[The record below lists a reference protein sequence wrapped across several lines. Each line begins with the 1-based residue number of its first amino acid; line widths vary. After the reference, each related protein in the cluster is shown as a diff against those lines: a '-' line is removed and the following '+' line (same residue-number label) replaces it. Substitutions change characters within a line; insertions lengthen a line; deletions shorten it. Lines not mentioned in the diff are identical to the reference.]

1 MNIDFNKIAEFCVTK
16 NQKKKIAILQKKIS
30 FNNSK
35 SREAL
40 TDLISSLFVNKIYEP
55 FKIIIPA
62 ILQVKFEEDF
72 EIWGD
77 VEYILG
83 LLNES
88 PIISSAQKK
97 QSFELL
103 KSVTEYKS
111 QKGAQEGL
119 DNYFA
124 QHLSLYFVE
133 EGMENVKESIE
144 DDDLELEY
152 FMRLGLLSSASVV
165 KIICNSTNDLL
176 EKQMNE
182 IILKQIQ
189 ALHEE
194 KLLKYS

>member
-1 MNIDFNKIAEFCVTK
+1 MNIDFDKIAEFCITK
-16 NQKKKIAILQKKIS
+16 NQKKKISALQKKFS

-35 SREAL
+35 SRENL
-40 TDLISSLFVNKIYEP
+40 TDLLGSLFVNEIYEP

-83 LLNES
+83 LSNET
-88 PIISSAQKK
+88 PIISSDQKK

-119 DNYFA
+119 DNYFSR
-124 QHLSLYFVE
+124 HLSLYFVN
-133 EGMENVKESIE
+133 EGLENVEEAIE
-144 DDDLELEY
+144 DNDPEFEY
-152 FMRLGLLSSASVV
+152 FMRLGLLAAASVT
-165 KIICNSTNDLL
+165 KIINNATDGSL
-176 EKQMNE
+176 EKQMNDL
-182 IILKQIQ
+182 ISQQNQ

-194 KLLKYS
+194 NLFKQA

>member
-1 MNIDFNKIAEFCVTK
+1 MCY
-16 NQKKKIAILQKKIS
+16 KKSEKEDCYSSKEIS

-55 FKIIIPA
+55 FKILIPA

-88 PIISSAQKK
+88 PIISSDQKK

-111 QKGAQEGL
+111 K
-119 DNYFA
+119 
-124 QHLSLYFVE
+124 
-133 EGMENVKESIE
+133 K
-144 DDDLELEY
+144 
-152 FMRLGLLSSASVV
+152 SA
-165 KIICNSTNDLL
+165 
-176 EKQMNE
+176 
-182 IILKQIQ
+182 
-189 ALHEE
+189 
-194 KLLKYS
+194 